1 MNQQIE
7 LGDFDRRAEHF
18 ARCRAYVLQAVTA
31 NPGMTYIEIR
41 IWIEE
46 HRRFIMEDVGR
57 RVRELARDLKPA
69 FVMICYDGGGHA
81 HVYPK
86 ETT

>member
-1 MNQQIE
+1 MNLQVE
-7 LGDFDRRAEHF
+7 LSVFDKRVEHF

-41 IWIEE
+41 EWIRE
-46 HRRFIMEDVGR
+46 HKRFIMEDIGR
-57 RVRELARDLKPA
+57 RVRELARDLNPA
-69 FVMICYDGGGHA
+69 FVEIRYDGGGHA

-86 ETT
+86 ETV